1 MTGRSL
7 PYRAVSDSIPWPGGA
22 TPWGTTTGGTAAM
35 EGGVNGAL
43 SVVIDAGPEGG
54 ARFMAGAEVSGTN
67 AGGTG
72 GGRSLNICAVAGV
85 IPEMIQPASA
95 SASTRRSSRL
105 D

>member
-1 MTGRSL
+1 
-7 PYRAVSDSIPWPGGA
+7 
-22 TPWGTTTGGTAAM
+22 M

-54 ARFMAGAEVSGTN
+54 ARFMAGAEISGTN

-72 GGRSLNICAVAGV
+72 GGRSLNICAVAGAA

-105 D
+105 DRSMPSAPEAMAWFSLKTRQIQA